1 MFKSI
6 IITTFIL
13 TGIISAN
20 ATEHAEQTLR
30 LGIDPT
36 YPPLEFKKPDGTYSG
51 FGVEITEAICD
62 EMKVKCVWVES
73 NWDGMI
79 PSLQARKFDM
89 IASSMTIT
97 EKRKEQIAFSD
108 KYSNAHSRLVAR
120 KGANLL
126 PNIETLKGK
135 RIGVQ
140 QGSSQETYAMTLWR
154 PFGVN
159 VISYQTQ
166 DLIYSDLV
174 SGRLDASLQATIQA
188 ADAFLKKEAGENFEF
203 VGTDLNDPQY
213 FGVGAGYGLRKSDD
227 ALRENVNLAIKAI
240 VKNGTYKRINDKY
253 FDFNALGAE

>member
-1 MFKSI
+1 MFKTI

-13 TGIISAN
+13 TSAVSAH
-20 ATEHAEQTLR
+20 ATDYAKQTLR

-51 FGVEITEAICD
+51 FGVEVTEAVCE
-62 EMKVKCVWVES
+62 EMKVKCIWVES

-97 EKRKEQIAFSD
+97 EKRREQIAFSE
-108 KYSNAHSRLVAR
+108 KYSNAPSRLVAR

-126 PNIETLKGK
+126 PNVETLKGR

-154 PFGVN
+154 PFGVS

-166 DLIYSDLV
+166 DLIYSDLI

-188 ADAFLKKEAGENFEF
+188 ADAFLKKETGQGFEF
-203 VGTDLNDPQY
+203 VGANLNDPQY
-213 FGVGAGYGLRKSDD
+213 FGVGAGYGLRKNDD
-227 ALRENVNLAIKAI
+227 ELRENVNHAIKAI

-253 FDFNALGAE
+253 FDFDALGSE